1 MYTRTN
7 GIYARYIKRLID
19 IVCAL
24 LALTVFGWLYILLA
38 ILVRCKLGAP
48 VIFKQ
53 DRPGMID
60 PKTGKE
66 RIFKLYKFRSMSDAR
81 DENGDL
87 LPDIQ
92 RLTKFGRFLR
102 STSLDELP
110 EALNILKGD
119 MSVIG
124 PRPWVVRYLPYF
136 TEEEHK
142 RHLVRPGLSGWA
154 QVNGRTASGWD
165 ERLRYDLEYVEKIS
179 FGFDL
184 KVLFV
189 TVKKVLARSDVV
201 TTAEEQGNFDDYR
214 KKQWADGTVPKPADF
229 PNPEV

>member
-53 DRPGMID
+53 DRPGLID

-81 DENGDL
+81 DANGDL
-87 LPDIQ
+87 LPDAD

-102 STSLDELP
+102 ATSLDELP
-110 EALNILKGD
+110 EAWNILKGD

-124 PRPWVVRYLPYF
+124 PRPWVVRYLAYF

-165 ERLRYDLEYVEKIS
+165 ERLRYDLEYVQNIS
-179 FGFDL
+179 FGMDV
-184 KVLFV
+184 KTLFM
-189 TVKKVLARSDVV
+189 TVKNVLVRSDIVA
-201 TTAEEQGNFDDYR
+201 TAEEQGNFDDYR
-214 KKQWADGTVPKPADF
+214 RKQWEEGTVPKPADF
-229 PNPEV
+229 PE